1 MDRTSAAFALNA
13 QLWASA
19 LGGRQHWSGQ
29 ATDDLARRTMPKNPA
44 RAIRESLTGGGAC
57 CGERNMLSSR
67 EAAMSESRKQSELE
81 FVVPRTV
88 RVHFRGQIDLEESR
102 RIQDFIEAQ
111 VKDQPYFL
119 YKAII
124 LDLEGAT
131 PDGRGHAADRLKELP
146 QRAIAIIGG
155 SFAQRVLVNLVLKA
169 SIMLDRSAKKNV
181 GSTFK
186 TEAEADVWLAAYAAA
201 RDAEADK

>member
-1 MDRTSAAFALNA
+1 MTEP
-13 QLWASA
+13 
-19 LGGRQHWSGQ
+19 
-29 ATDDLARRTMPKNPA
+29 ATDAGVSYDATTPGVLAAMNGICSP
-44 RAIRESLTGGGAC
+44 S
-57 CGERNMLSSR
+57 CG
-67 EAAMSESRKQSELE
+67 AAMSENRKQSGLD
-81 FVVPRTV
+81 FVPPRTV
-88 RVHFRGQIDLEESR
+88 RVHFRGQIDLEESQR
-102 RIQDFIEAQ
+102 LHDFIEAK
-111 VKDQPYFL
+111 VKNEPYFL

-124 LDLEGAT
+124 LDLDGAT

-186 TEAEADVWLAAYAAA
+186 TEAEADAWLADYAAA
-201 RDAEADK
+201 RDAELAK